1 MSLFK
6 ARRSSSDA
14 KTMEASLTR
23 SSLPSR
29 RMLSPYWAL
38 KCANVSGN
46 SSYTFRAWRSESKT
60 GMPSDAMYSAS
71 QFVIDALA
79 ELIET
84 TILISDEKVM
94 STGRMNQVRYIIQ
107 VDKVSFQAE
116 FSSQQLKLVESREMA
131 LIVDEL
137 MSAIGLQRFRFT
149 DRQNKGIKIRNF
161 CVRF

>member
-1 MSLFK
+1 MYSSIAFFSHFLFQFQLNIV
-6 ARRSSSDA
+6 
-14 KTMEASLTR
+14 EVL
-23 SSLPSR
+23 
-29 RMLSPYWAL
+29 
-38 KCANVSGN
+38 
-46 SSYTFRAWRSESKT
+46 
-60 GMPSDAMYSAS
+60 SDAMYSAS

-84 TILISDEKVM
+84 TILMSDEKVM

-149 DRQNKGIKIRNF
+149 DRQNKGIKIRS